1 MIKYRIF
8 AWSADVKELEGGV
21 GKRNVLFDR
30 VEEFINKLGE
40 DKIVAI
46 TNQFNA
52 IIVWYRE

>member
-8 AWSADVKELEGGV
+8 AWSMDVKELEGGV
-21 GKRNVLFDR
+21 GRRNVLLDL
-30 VEEFINKLGE
+30 VEQFINKLGE